1 MNDENKKADEIR
13 KDISNLDIS
22 GVVKHIIFSLI
33 VSIFLG
39 AFYMFFKWKLVGV
52 FLIFFIGY
60 ALLGTLLVFFAL
72 FVQNWGLKKIKEK
85 EEENKRKDD
94 ELNF

>member
-13 KDISNLDIS
+13 KDINNLDIS

-39 AFYMFFKWKLVGV
+39 SLYMFFKWKIIGV
-52 FLIFFIGY
+52 FLLFFIGY
-60 ALLGTLLVFFAL
+60 ALLGILLVLFAL
-72 FVQNWGLKKIKEK
+72 FVQHWGLKKIKEK
-85 EEENKRKDD
+85 EQENNRKKD